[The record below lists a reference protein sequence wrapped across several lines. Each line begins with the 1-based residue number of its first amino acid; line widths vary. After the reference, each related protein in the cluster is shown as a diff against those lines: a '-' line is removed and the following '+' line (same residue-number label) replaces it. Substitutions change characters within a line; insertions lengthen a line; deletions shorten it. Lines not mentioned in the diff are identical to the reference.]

1 MITQRIMS
9 GLDFREIADL
19 CGISVAQIERIYYH
33 LDDEIYLT
41 NTVAELLQEIRRYDG
56 GDIKNRYGK
65 E

>member
-9 GLDFREIADL
+9 GLDFREITDL

-41 NTVAELLQEIRRYDG
+41 NTVAELPQEIRRYH
-56 GDIKNRYGK
+56 
-65 E
+65 

>member
-33 LDDEIYLT
+33 LDDEIHLT
-41 NTVAELLQEIRRYDG
+41 NTVAELPQEIRRYD
-56 GDIKNRYGK
+56 
-65 E
+65 

>member
-33 LDDEIYLT
+33 LDDEIHLT
-41 NTVAELLQEIRRYDG
+41 NTAVKLPQETIRYDL
-56 GDIKNRYGK
+56 GDI
-65 E
+65 